1 MRASFSSVIPKTPFG
16 IRFGGSACACAAA
29 CSHCTLQDLEW
40 RLYLQRCSEAASV
53 LPPVKPVSP
62 SPEQLQGLV
71 FPGSKAY
78 TQARQPKV
86 PAAQLYREF
95 LARKAQVRVGNATC
109 ML

>member
-1 MRASFSSVIPKTPFG
+1 MSGLLR
-16 IRFGGSACACAAA
+16 
-29 CSHCTLQDLEW
+29 
-40 RLYLQRCSEAASV
+40 RLRSV
-53 LPPVKPVSP
+53 LGGVVGVAQG
-62 SPEQLQGLV
+62 PEQLQGLV

>member
-1 MRASFSSVIPKTPFG
+1 M
-16 IRFGGSACACAAA
+16 
-29 CSHCTLQDLEW
+29 
-40 RLYLQRCSEAASV
+40 
-53 LPPVKPVSP
+53 KPVSP
-62 SPEQLQGLV
+62 SPEKLQGLV